1 MSRGRKVIR
10 AATKSAK
17 QVVSAVQKTVMSGA
31 AALGG
36 KKKMTSNVPANAQKL
51 STAVQPQRTTLGQ
64 KPPMFGSQQQSLIAT
79 SATGIEEKARTRKT
93 ILGAG
98 IA

>member
-36 KKKMTSNVPANAQKL
+36 KKMTSNVPANAQKL

-98 IA
+98 MS